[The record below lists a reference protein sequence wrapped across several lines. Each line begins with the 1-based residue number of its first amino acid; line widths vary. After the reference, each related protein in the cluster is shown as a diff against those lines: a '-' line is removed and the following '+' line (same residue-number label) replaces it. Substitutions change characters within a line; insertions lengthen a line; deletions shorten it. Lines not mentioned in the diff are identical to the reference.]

1 MALWTSRRRH
11 RSKFRYS
18 PVRLRGISPQ
28 GLLQGKTL
36 NQRHLDIASVLY
48 IPRQPTVPHLA
59 HWRRSTSKMAESNRN
74 IFCSLHPALI
84 RILQYSCQSFYI
96 INRINIS
103 ISKFAHIV
111 PPPRQI
117 QIKGHVTNSHNIR
130 NQNMNGMDST
140 TNTILP
146 RYTANSTQ

>member
-1 MALWTSRRRH
+1 MDVKAKTQIKISVQSRASPRNFSARIVARENIEPKAPRH
-11 RSKFRYS
+11 C
-18 PVRLRGISPQ
+18 
-28 GLLQGKTL
+28 
-36 NQRHLDIASVLY
+36 ASVLY

-59 HWRRSTSKMAESNRN
+59 LWRRSASKMAESNIN

-84 RILQYSCQSFYI
+84 RILQNSCQSFYI